1 MRASSPRNPSPAPRR
16 CNSNETTRPSAGSEP
31 PSRSAAVSHSGVMAA
46 SEEGRALDA
55 GIDLLAGPPP
65 TSEYVRVSRGRATTA
80 RETDASRPI
89 TIGRTEPSW
98 SWCPTVAGLDAC
110 ALATPRL
117 ASERRSEMQAVIAAG
132 GSGSRLGP
140 LTKDTA
146 PVMLP
151 VGGRPFIDYLLARLV
166 AEGIDDVILLLDHQA
181 EQVERH
187 VGTGERHGVRIRT
200 MRDGQFP
207 LEVMGAVKQ
216 AEEIL
221 ETTFCLVRGDSY
233 PRVDIQA
240 MHAAFVNR
248 MEPAMM
254 AVHANRDPRYLNDID
269 LNGTSVG

>member
-1 MRASSPRNPSPAPRR
+1 
-16 CNSNETTRPSAGSEP
+16 
-31 PSRSAAVSHSGVMAA
+31 
-46 SEEGRALDA
+46 
-55 GIDLLAGPPP
+55 
-65 TSEYVRVSRGRATTA
+65 
-80 RETDASRPI
+80 
-89 TIGRTEPSW
+89 
-98 SWCPTVAGLDAC
+98 
-110 ALATPRL
+110 
-117 ASERRSEMQAVIAAG
+117 MQAVIAAG

-269 LNGTSVG
+269 LNGTSVGRFDAIDPGPHHDYRFAGLTLLRTLVIDEMRPSVPIGEQAFYGGLSTDARIAAYVQDAPSFSISTPETLAHFTELVAQGRIPV